1 MPWRGKGFRKSCRQG
16 EMQARIRP
24 YGLTQQRCRT
34 SKKEEC
40 CSMRPAKISENRLY
54 RELSDIFRRKG
65 YDGASYADL
74 MKATGLV
81 KASLYHRFPGGKEEM
96 VDAILSDVD
105 REFSEY
111 VVKPAFEAGA
121 PPDRARKIARRLRE
135 FYKSGQQWCL
145 LDTVTLADSPST
157 REHACRSLEYW
168 IDAFAR
174 VGRDAGLSPAIARR
188 RSQEAVAAIE
198 GGLVVSRVLG
208 DRRPFLRSLASL
220 PKRLTAMRF
229 GES

>member
-1 MPWRGKGFRKSCRQG
+1 
-16 EMQARIRP
+16 
-24 YGLTQQRCRT
+24 
-34 SKKEEC
+34 
-40 CSMRPAKISENRLY
+40 MRPAKISDNRLY

-65 YDGASYADL
+65 YDGASYSDL

-81 KASLYHRFPGGKEEM
+81 KASLYHRFPGGKSEM
-96 VDAILSDVD
+96 VDAILSEVD

-121 PPDRARKIARRLRE
+121 ALDRARKIARRLRE
-135 FYKSGQQWCL
+135 FYKSGQRWCL
-145 LDTVTLADSPST
+145 LDTVTLAESPST
-157 REHACRSLEYW
+157 REHARRSMEFW

-174 VGRDAGLSPAIARR
+174 LGRDAGLSPAIARR

-208 DRRPFLRSLASL
+208 DRRPFLRSLATL
-220 PKRLTAMRF
+220 PKRLTAGRLR
-229 GES
+229 ES

>member
-1 MPWRGKGFRKSCRQG
+1 
-16 EMQARIRP
+16 
-24 YGLTQQRCRT
+24 
-34 SKKEEC
+34 
-40 CSMRPAKISENRLY
+40 MRPAKISDNRLY
-54 RELSDIFRRKG
+54 RELSEIFRRKG
-65 YDGASYADL
+65 YAGASYSDL

-81 KASLYHRFPGGKEEM
+81 KASLYHRFPGGKAEM
-96 VDAILSDVD
+96 VDAILSEVD
-105 REFSEY
+105 REFSGMSSSPRS
-111 VVKPAFEAGA
+111 KRGA
-121 PPDRARKIARRLRE
+121 VDRARKNARRLRE

-157 REHACRSLEYW
+157 REHARRSMEFW

-174 VGRDAGLSPAIARR
+174 LGRDAGLNPAIARR

-220 PKRLTAMRF
+220 PKRLTAGRLR
-229 GES
+229 ES